1 MFDARIYSERRKRL
15 KTQVGSGLV
24 LLPGNDESPMNY
36 PANTYHFRQDSSF
49 LYFFGLDQPGLAGV
63 VDIDGDRDI
72 LFGDD
77 IGLEDVIWMGH
88 LPTVKDRAAL
98 AGVGT
103 TRPLAKLEAAL
114 KQAKTKRRKIHFL
127 PPYRAEG
134 ARKLGAWLGIPAKD
148 VKGKASQTLCR
159 AVVAQRSVKI
169 QEEIDEIEKA
179 LAVTHDMYRAAMA
192 MTRPGIHE
200 YEIMGRIE
208 GIALARG
215 CRPAFPSIVT
225 INGQVLHN
233 HGYGNVLAEG
243 RLLIDDSGAESP
255 RGYASDITRTIPVGG
270 RFSPRQREIY
280 EIVLKALETAIRAV
294 RPGIKYREVHL
305 EAAGV
310 VASGL
315 KSLGLMK
322 GDPAAAVQ
330 AGAHAL
336 FFPHGIGHMMG
347 LDVHDME
354 DIGEGLVGYTE
365 KLERSSQFGLAYL
378 RLARELEP
386 GFVATVEPGIYFI
399 PPLID
404 KWRKAGKFAA
414 FIDYEKVETYR
425 DFGGVRIED
434 NVLVTADGRRV
445 LGKPIPKTVAEVEA
459 ATGTGA

>member
-1 MFDARIYSERRKRL
+1 
-15 KTQVGSGLV
+15 
-24 LLPGNDESPMNY
+24 
-36 PANTYHFRQDSSF
+36 
-49 LYFFGLDQPGLAGV
+49 
-63 VDIDGDRDI
+63 
-72 LFGDD
+72 
-77 IGLEDVIWMGH
+77 
-88 LPTVKDRAAL
+88 
-98 AGVGT
+98 
-103 TRPLAKLEAAL
+103 
-114 KQAKTKRRKIHFL
+114 
-127 PPYRAEG
+127 
-134 ARKLGAWLGIPAKD
+134 
-148 VKGKASQTLCR
+148 
-159 AVVAQRSVKI
+159 
-169 QEEIDEIEKA
+169 
-179 LAVTHDMYRAAMA
+179 
-192 MTRPGIHE
+192 
-200 YEIMGRIE
+200 
-208 GIALARG
+208 
-215 CRPAFPSIVT
+215 
-225 INGQVLHN
+225 
-233 HGYGNVLAEG
+233 
-243 RLLIDDSGAESP
+243 LIDDSGAESP
-255 RGYASDITRTIPVGG
+255 RGYASDITRTIPVSG
-270 RFSPRQREIY
+270 RFSPRQRDIY
-280 EIVLKALETAIRAV
+280 EIVLKALETAILAV

-315 KSLGLMK
+315 KNLGLMK

-365 KLERSSQFGLAYL
+365 KLKRSSQFGLAYL

-404 KWRKAGKFAA
+404 KWRKAGKFAD

-434 NVLVTADGRRV
+434 NIMVTAGGRRV